1 MTFIAYLSQKAKN
14 VSARTLIN
22 HLEIILANPA
32 VGALPV
38 GWHILPARAGGDTIL
53 RPTLGLII
61 NEATYHALPLLHTLI
76 RIACVRTDY
85 PARSRHATARPD
97 NDKRCKHVTLCTPRL
112 NTMTKVFMSIPDWQP
127 ATSHPHSPPSDLL
140 DWLCDEGSLTRR
152 LIASGQD
159 DFRVEVLVEQQQPA
173 RADEAAAL
181 GLTARHPVWI
191 REVLLHTAGAPR
203 VFART
208 VADLQAFN
216 AAGVYLENLGSRSLG
231 ELLFSD
237 PRIRREP
244 IEISP
249 YPAAWLPAPVQAAHC
264 WARRSLFSSE
274 RLQLLVCEVFLPG
287 WPRPT

>member
-1 MTFIAYLSQKAKN
+1 
-14 VSARTLIN
+14 
-22 HLEIILANPA
+22 
-32 VGALPV
+32 
-38 GWHILPARAGGDTIL
+38 
-53 RPTLGLII
+53 
-61 NEATYHALPLLHTLI
+61 
-76 RIACVRTDY
+76 
-85 PARSRHATARPD
+85 
-97 NDKRCKHVTLCTPRL
+97 
-112 NTMTKVFMSIPDWQP
+112 MSIPDWRP
-127 ATSHPHSPPSDLL
+127 ANAHPQNPPSDLL
-140 DWLCDEGSLTRR
+140 DWLRDEGSLTRR

-181 GLTARHPVWI
+181 GLTAGQPVWI

-208 VADLQAFN
+208 AADLQAFN
-216 AAGVYLENLGSRSLG
+216 AAGVHLENLGSRSLG

-249 YPAAWLPAPVQAAHC
+249 YPAAWLPGPLQAEHC
-264 WARRSLFSSE
+264 WARRSRFSSE

-287 WPRPT
+287 WPRPA